1 MLLESGAQTRGVG
14 GRRMATEARSLVTP
28 ELEARRG
35 IWLRERHSEP
45 VGASAIRRWAIAVYW
60 PEKPPRLYWD
70 EEHARGTRFG
80 GIVAP
85 FEFNAFTWPV
95 ERDPADSGLETDA
108 LPGLRS
114 MAGGTRDRYG
124 EPMRPG
130 DVIRER
136 ARIADWEQRETRLG
150 PTLFIHSETE
160 WTNQRGE
167 LVRSRLITSVRY

>member
-1 MLLESGAQTRGVG
+1 MSADVH
-14 GRRMATEARSLVTP
+14 SLATP

-35 IWLRERHSEP
+35 VWLRERFSEP
-45 VGASAIRRWAIAVYW
+45 ISGSAVRRWAIACYW
-60 PEKPPRLYWD
+60 PEPPPRLYWD
-70 EEHARGTRFG
+70 AKYAAGTRHG

-85 FEFNAFTWPV
+85 LEFNAFTWPV
-95 ERDPADSGLETDA
+95 ERDAADSGLETDA

-114 MAGGTRDRYG
+114 MAGGTRDLYG
-124 EPMRPG
+124 VPMRPG

-150 PTLFIHSETE
+150 PTLFIHSETA

-167 LVRSRLITSVRY
+167 LVRTRFNTSIRY